1 MSLPSSERVDIQE
14 TTGHSPFS
22 VQLQITD
29 DDGKVLAWDGKA
41 SGKLWARGAAVVNN
55 YHKEDKL
62 AVDKDGWFDTGDV
75 ATIDKNGYMRITDRS
90 KDVIKSGGEWI
101 SSIELEN
108 AAIAHDK
115 VAEAAAIGV
124 AHPKWDERPVIVVVS
139 KEGSKPDPKDIIK
152 KISERVAKWQ
162 VPDDVIFMDNIPH
175 TATGKISKME
185 LRNILKDLGY
195 QHPDIKK

>member
-1 MSLPSSERVDIQE
+1 M
-14 TTGHSPFS
+14 
-22 VQLQITD
+22 
-29 DDGKVLAWDGKA
+29 
-41 SGKLWARGAAVVNN
+41 VNN

-124 AHPKWDERPVIVVVS
+124 AHPKWDERPVIVGVS

>member
-1 MSLPSSERVDIQE
+1 M
-14 TTGHSPFS
+14 
-22 VQLQITD
+22 
-29 DDGKVLAWDGKA
+29 
-41 SGKLWARGAAVVNN
+41 VNN
-55 YHKEDKL
+55 YHKEDKM

-139 KEGSKPDPKDIIK
+139 KEGSKPDPKEIIK